1 MISTMARM
9 RTTCQIP
16 TLIENSQRTRRCGEV
31 AKRTGLS
38 QKNRRGATQPRSI
51 RGRVDEKV
59 AWVQL
64 DLYLLA
70 DLGLAQ
76 PRLPHLDATAVGE
89 AEAQQVDRTEVALD
103 QHLGAEAPTAWRP
116 HLQCLRPHDR
126 LHLDPLGQSACRR
139 ATERRVDGAAGHPAL
154 EAVHGSEKTGDK
166 RINRGCVELG
176 GRAALH

>member
-1 MISTMARM
+1 MARM

-16 TLIENSQRTRRCGEV
+16 MLIENSQRPGRYGEV

-38 QKNRRGATQPRSI
+38 QKNRRGATRPRSI

-64 DLYLLA
+64 DLHLLA

-76 PRLPHLDATAVGE
+76 PRLPHLDAAAVGE
-89 AEAQQVDRTEVALD
+89 AEAQQVDGTEVALD
-103 QHLGAEAPTAWRP
+103 QHLGAEATATRRP
-116 HLQCLRPHDR
+116 YLQCLRPHDR
-126 LHLDPLGQSACRR
+126 LHLDALGQTARRR

-154 EAVHGSEKTGDK
+154 EAVHRSEKTGDK
-166 RINRGCVELG
+166 RIDRGCVEL
-176 GRAALH
+176 